1 MVLTK
6 LRVCG
11 NNRGK
16 WPRVIG
22 TLNIFIGFR
31 GDIAED
37 VLTDH
42 IQALISMGASQTDN
56 GDERETERES
66 V

>member
-11 NNRGK
+11 NNPGK

-42 IQALISMGASQTDN
+42 IQALISMGAS
-56 GDERETERES
+56 
-66 V
+66 